1 MQVTSASLIR
11 SPRFWRLVL
20 AATLAV
26 VALTRHVEAS
36 QCGCTQACHCVV
48 VEQPPTS
55 WIFAPGRYTHDPAT
69 GARVAQYMRGP
80 AVEPL
85 DDPRAVTSGY
95 SRSRTVMRGADG
107 SVDTRYRVQS
117 YGNGYGGL
125 DAEWERAHDAYRGA
139 PTFGGF
145 GGFYPGYPGFPPYY
159 GGPGR
164 GGFAHPGFPG
174 YGELPRRLDPDA
186 ADGFIEPDRRTPDRR
201 FYRNTPWHDPGGNT
215 GPGS

>member
-1 MQVTSASLIR
+1 MHSSSTPLYR
-11 SPRFWRLVL
+11 SSRFWRLVL

-26 VALTRHVEAS
+26 VALARHAQAGECGCVEACS
-36 QCGCTQACHCVV
+36 CVAV
-48 VEQPPTS
+48 AQPPTS
-55 WIFAPGRYTHDPAT
+55 WIFAPGRYTHDPVT

-95 SRSRTVMRGADG
+95 SRSRTVLRGADG

-125 DAEWERAHDAYRGA
+125 DAEWERAHDALRGA

-145 GGFYPGYPGFPPYY
+145 GAFYPGYPGFIPY
-159 GGPGR
+159 PGY
-164 GGFAHPGFPG
+164 PGFGGIGYPG
-174 YGELPRRLDPDA
+174 YGRLPRRLDPDA
-186 ADGFIEPDRRTPDRR
+186 ADGFIEPDNRTPDRQ
-201 FYRNTPWHDPGGNT
+201 FYRNTPWHDRGGNT
-215 GPGS
+215 GP